1 MITEERIPL
10 LASSMKVNFLQLSSL
25 RMKLV
30 QNIAFYIISYIAEGL
45 LNLDPTALAPLYRQ
59 VKENF
64 ELSFFQKGKLVHQGI
79 YLLIMRTIQPLYRLC
94 IATVVKWFVP
104 L

>member
-10 LASSMKVNFLQLSSL
+10 LASSMKVKK
-25 RMKLV
+25 KL
-30 QNIAFYIISYIAEGL
+30 A
-45 LNLDPTALAPLYRQ
+45 ALAPLYRQ

-79 YLLIMRTIQPLYRLC
+79 YIFANHENYSTPIQALHSNC
-94 IATVVKWFVP
+94 SKMVCSFIVT
-104 L
+104 